1 MHDRPAQSTALA
13 VVVIALI
20 AGACSPSP
28 APSGVNGLAAVP
40 SSAPASVATATPTP
54 DPTPVP
60 SAIPAPGHELYGFV
74 PYWEMDGTIAAHLA
88 ATPLTTLALF
98 SVSTLPDGTINRT
111 QNGYR
116 RIVSALG
123 RQLITEAHARGT
135 RVELVYTS
143 FGVET
148 NASFFADSTRMEAAI
163 SELVAFVRSTHVD
176 GVNVDVEE
184 FSSDLVPVYGAFLAR
199 LHESLVAVDA
209 KAQVSV
215 ATTAGPLGAAMAK
228 AATDVGVERVFMMGY
243 DYRVGGSEPG
253 AESPIL
259 RSDGGDKSLTS
270 SLDLYV
276 AAGVPP
282 ERTFLG
288 LPLYGMVWPVA
299 GPVVGAPQTGVGR
312 TWIIKQHVGLLSN
325 PSAAPVLDAI
335 EQVEVYFLG
344 SDGSIGQPPNP
355 TDGVII
361 PASAS
366 PDVGAASGTPGVTGS
381 ARPSATAGVTWQ
393 AVYVDSPATLAAK
406 LALANARGLVG
417 AGFWAIGYERG
428 LPAYTDLM
436 RRFTAGDVLP

>member
-28 APSGVNGLAAVP
+28 APSGVDGLAAVP
-40 SSAPASVATATPTP
+40 SSPPAAVATAT
-54 DPTPVP
+54 PTPVP

-98 SVSTLPDGTINRT
+98 SVSTLGDGSINTT

-116 RIVSALG
+116 QIVSALG
-123 RQLITEAHARGT
+123 RQLIREAHARGT

-143 FGVET
+143 FGNEANV
-148 NASFFADSTRMEAAI
+148 AFFGDSTRMEAAI
-163 SELVAFVRSTHVD
+163 ASLVAFVGANGFD
-176 GVNVDVEE
+176 GVNVDVEG
-184 FSSDLVPVYGAFLAR
+184 FSADMVPAYAAFLTW
-199 LHESLVAVDA
+199 LHGSLVAVDP

-215 ATTAGPLGAAMAK
+215 ATTAGPVGAAMAR
-228 AATDVGVERVFMMGY
+228 AAVDIGAERVFMMGY

-259 RSDGGDKSLTS
+259 RADWGEKSLTW
-270 SLDLYV
+270 SLDLYI

-299 GPVVGAPQTGVGR
+299 GPVVGAPQTGGGQV
-312 TWIIKQHVGLLSN
+312 WILKKHVALLTN
-325 PSAAPVLDAI
+325 PSAAPVLDQV
-335 EQVEVYFLG
+335 EQVEVYFLA

-355 TDGVII
+355 TDGVIV
-361 PASAS
+361 PGGAS
-366 PDVGAASGTPGVTGS
+366 PDGSAAVSAAPGTTGS
-381 ARPSATAGVTWQ
+381 AGPSATPGVTWQ

-406 LALANARGLVG
+406 LSLANARGLVG

-436 RRFTAGDVLP
+436 RRFTAGDALP

>member
-1 MHDRPAQSTALA
+1 VHDRPSRSPALA
-13 VVVIALI
+13 LLAIALI
-20 AGACSPSP
+20 GGACSPSP
-28 APSGVNGLAAVP
+28 APSGINGLAAVP
-40 SSAPASVATATPTP
+40 SPPASVASAT
-54 DPTPVP
+54 PTPVP

-74 PYWEMDGTIAAHLA
+74 PYWEMDATIAAHVA
-88 ATPLTTLALF
+88 VTPLTTLALF
-98 SVSTLPDGTINRT
+98 SVSTLPDGTVNRT

-123 RQLITEAHARGT
+123 RQLIAEAHARGT

-143 FGVET
+143 FGTET
-148 NASFFADSTRMEAAI
+148 NATFFGNANLMETAV

-176 GVNVDVEE
+176 GINVDVEE
-184 FSSDLVPVYGAFLAR
+184 FSSDLVPMYGWFLAR
-199 LHESLVAVDA
+199 LHESLVAMDA
-209 KAQVSV
+209 KAQLSV
-215 ATTAGPLGAAMAK
+215 ATTAGPLGAVMAK
-228 AATDVGVERVFMMGY
+228 TAIDVGAERVFMMGY

-259 RSDGGDKSLTS
+259 RSDGGDKSLTW

-282 ERTFLG
+282 ERTYLG

-299 GPVVGAPQTGVGR
+299 GPVVGAPQTGIGR
-312 TWIIKQHVGLLSN
+312 TWIIKQHVALLTN
-325 PSAAPVLDAI
+325 PSAAPILDPI

-355 TDGVII
+355 TDGVIV
-361 PASAS
+361 PGSAS
-366 PDVGAASGTPGVTGS
+366 PDVAASGTPGATGS
-381 ARPSATAGVTWQ
+381 AGPSATPGVTWQ

-406 LALANARGLVG
+406 LSLANARGLVG

-436 RRFTAGDVLP
+436 RRFTAGDALP